1 MRRRKLISVITA
13 VAAAAALLAGCGSR
27 AASGQNV
34 VPDTA
39 VEAEESSRSGESET
53 QSGAAEQA
61 AAETQTE
68 TGQAS
73 AAPEETDQTGAEQTV
88 SPQAG
93 DGESITTNGGEVIAL
108 SALEHQ
114 AEDAAS
120 TVYFTSEITPETM
133 IAAYEALG
141 VELSGENIAV
151 KLSTGEPPASNYLD
165 PELIA
170 DLVHQVDG
178 TIVENNTAY
187 GGQRAS
193 TAMHYQVAEDHGFTD
208 IADFVVLDENG
219 SVSIPV
225 EGGTLLTENL
235 VGAHFPEY
243 DGYLVLS
250 HFKGHAMA
258 GFGGAIKNISIGMAS
273 QEGKCLI
280 HTAGESHTSP
290 WGGEQD
296 PFTESMAEAGKSVV
310 DALDGNILFVSVM
323 NHLSIDCDCDGNPAE
338 PDMHDMGILASTDP
352 VALDQACVDMVYA
365 SQDDTASLIQRMESR
380 NAVHVL
386 EHGEEIGLGSRT
398 YRMVSID
405 G

>member
-13 VAAAAALLAGCGSR
+13 VAVAAALLSGCGSQ
-27 AASGQNV
+27 AASEQNV

-39 VEAEESSRSGESET
+39 VEAEDSSRSGESET

-68 TGQAS
+68 TGPAS
-73 AAPEETDQTGAEQTV
+73 AAPEETDQTGAEQTA

-93 DGESITTNGGEVIAL
+93 DRESITTNGGEVIAL

-120 TVYFTSEITPETM
+120 TVYFTSEITPEAMT
-133 IAAYEALG
+133 AAYEALG

-193 TAMHYQVAEDHGFTD
+193 MAMHYQVAEDHGFTG
-208 IADFVVLDENG
+208 IADFVVLDEEG
-219 SVSIPV
+219 SVSLPV

-235 VGAHFPEY
+235 
-243 DGYLVLS
+243 
-250 HFKGHAMA
+250 
-258 GFGGAIKNISIGMAS
+258 
-273 QEGKCLI
+273 
-280 HTAGESHTSP
+280 
-290 WGGEQD
+290 
-296 PFTESMAEAGKSVV
+296 V